1 MEKLVNEES
10 TDERFNDLNPIA
22 LKDSSLQFL
31 EVIIF
36 WGLLWCYNI
45 VMLSLGRKNFEK
57 TKKFKEGR

>member
-36 WGLLWCYNI
+36 WGLL
-45 VMLSLGRKNFEK
+45 
-57 TKKFKEGR
+57 